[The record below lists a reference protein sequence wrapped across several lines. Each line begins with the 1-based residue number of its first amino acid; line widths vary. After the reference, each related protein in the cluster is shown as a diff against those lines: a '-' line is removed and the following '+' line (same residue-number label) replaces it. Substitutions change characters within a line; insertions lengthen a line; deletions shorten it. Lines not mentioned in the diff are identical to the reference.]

1 MKMSNCTS
9 ATHAL
14 FANAWVNAL
23 KLLRGTSIVDSKRL
37 AKINAND
44 VLEQLNEHEERI
56 HKELRDIALAV
67 RQTKK
72 EKLTSSQMALLQR
85 SRNKRQELTLVS
97 RKKKAIHN
105 HIDTL
110 EVSELNEKVLSS
122 VQETAGVL
130 KSMGLDKA
138 VDDMDTAM
146 ADMQDSIMDV
156 NSMQETLANGML
168 AEDDDSNLLQAELD
182 LLMSDDTVL
191 APLNSVRVN
200 AGRHSQRTT
209 LTEPPAQTNR
219 TGEEV
224 PATQGTLSPV
234 QEEDDADGYMVA
246 T

>member
-23 KLLRGTSIVDSKRL
+23 RLVRGTSIVDSKRL

-97 RKKKAIHN
+97 KKKKAIHN

-130 KSMGLDKA
+130 KSQSCSAESIFQVVALGLE
-138 VDDMDTAM
+138 
-146 ADMQDSIMDV
+146 SENFSRFIC
-156 NSMQETLANGML
+156 
-168 AEDDDSNLLQAELD
+168 
-182 LLMSDDTVL
+182 
-191 APLNSVRVN
+191 
-200 AGRHSQRTT
+200 QRTRP
-209 LTEPPAQTNR
+209 LKR
-219 TGEEV
+219 
-224 PATQGTLSPV
+224 LF
-234 QEEDDADGYMVA
+234 
-246 T
+246 